1 MQLIQISRRRK
12 SMSDLFDSHH
22 FSSIHRF
29 YRVGPKKMSVM
40 DEYYDTFV
48 GEDVQDDEYYNEY
61 YDDK

>member
-1 MQLIQISRRRK
+1 
-12 SMSDLFDSHH
+12 MSDLFDSHH

-48 GEDVQDDEYYNEY
+48 GEDVQDEEYYNEY